1 MSFDTPLVEYLIIG
15 VHTSTWIYFVFLK
28 LLNYPITTVS
38 KIDTAVVLPLL
49 PFIYIVGMIFDDIT
63 YRVLRSRI
71 KKIKD
76 GVRLSWEKKKNKA
89 NNSSKNSAN
98 PDEYKDETLANRS
111 EVLYNAYEAK
121 VRRVRIVGSAIFNWP
136 ILGLSILANI
146 GLTTPI
152 MIPLLITTTV
162 LTISSWLVWNGLYV
176 RAYEFRLKAI
186 DEIRES
192 KGKQAH

>member
-1 MSFDTPLVEYLIIG
+1 MNFDTPLVEYLIIG
-15 VHTSTWIYFVFLK
+15 VHTSTWIYLIFLK
-28 LLNYPITTVS
+28 SLDYPMTAVS
-38 KIDTAVVLPLL
+38 KVDTAIVLLLL

-89 NNSSKNSAN
+89 IKSSGNNFN
-98 PDEYKDETLANRS
+98 PDDYKDETLANRS
-111 EVLYNAYEAK
+111 EPLYNAYEAK

-136 ILGLSILANI
+136 LLGIAILLNVGLASPIVIPMLITAI
-146 GLTTPI
+146 GLTI
-152 MIPLLITTTV
+152 G
-162 LTISSWLVWNGLYV
+162 SWLVWNGLYV

-186 DEIRES
+186 DEIHGQ
-192 KGKQAH
+192 KGKQAN